1 MRYAGNWMTA
11 VDDRILEYL
20 SEHESGSPTKMKR
33 EGPIRYSRQQVHR
46 RCKKLAE
53 EGLVKDLGN
62 GVYIITD
69 DGEAY
74 LDGRLDT
81 ENDEPLKVIINQD
94 YTARIDELRDEAADD
109 TSDYGS
115 SAFRFL
121 QILEN
126 LK

>member
-53 EGLVKDLGN
+53 NGLVKHLGN

-74 LDGRLDT
+74 LEGRLET
-81 ENDEPLKVIINQD
+81 ENWTYLNEDGDSIEVQD
-94 YTARIDELRDEAADD
+94 PTNGEASNGG
-109 TSDYGS
+109 TT
-115 SAFRFL
+115 
-121 QILEN
+121 
-126 LK
+126 

>member
-53 EGLVKDLGN
+53 NDLVNDLGN
-62 GVYIITD
+62 GVYMITE
-69 DGEAY
+69 DGQAY
-74 LDGRLDT
+74 LEGRLDT
-81 ENDEPLKVIINQD
+81 EDWE
-94 YTARIDELRDEAADD
+94 YIDQETTEDID
-109 TSDYGS
+109 SDSTGNGIS
-115 SAFRFL
+115 D
-121 QILEN
+121 
-126 LK
+126 K

>member
-20 SEHESGSPTKMKR
+20 SENESGSPTKMKR

-53 EGLVKDLGN
+53 NSLINDLGN
-62 GVYIITD
+62 GVYMITE

-74 LDGRLDT
+74 LEGRLDT
-81 ENDEPLKVIINQD
+81 EDWE
-94 YTARIDELRDEAADD
+94 YIDEETGESLDSHPSKD
-109 TSDYGS
+109 TVSD
-115 SAFRFL
+115 R
-121 QILEN
+121 
-126 LK
+126 

>member
-1 MRYAGNWMTA
+1 MRHAGNWMTA

-53 EGLVKDLGN
+53 NGLVKDLGN
-62 GVYIITD
+62 GVYVITD

-81 ENDEPLKVIINQD
+81 ENWR
-94 YTARIDELRDEAADD
+94 YIDENTDGVEVDSHESEA
-109 TSDYGS
+109 TNGGES
-115 SAFRFL
+115 
-121 QILEN
+121 
-126 LK
+126 

>member
-20 SEHESGSPTKMKR
+20 SENKSGSPTKMKR

-53 EGLVKDLGN
+53 NGLINDLGN
-62 GVYIITD
+62 GVYMITK

-74 LDGRLDT
+74 LEGRLDT
-81 ENDEPLKVIINQD
+81 EEWE
-94 YTARIDELRDEAADD
+94 YIDEETGESLDNDPSND
-109 TSDYGS
+109 TVSD
-115 SAFRFL
+115 R
-121 QILEN
+121 
-126 LK
+126 